1 MLEELSEDLNRIKK
15 IQSETKDALI
25 EIKNNLQ
32 GNNSRVGAVENQIN
46 DLEHMEAQNNQSE
59 QQKKKN
65 PPQKSKDSVSSFWD
79 NFKRSNIC
87 FIGMPEE
94 KRRSKKLEI
103 YLKK

>member
-1 MLEELSEDLNRIKK
+1 MKV
-15 IQSETKDALI
+15 AVI

-32 GNNSRVGAVENQIN
+32 RNNSRVDEAKSQIN
-46 DLEHMEAQNNQSE
+46 DLEYKEAINNQSE

-79 NFKRSNIC
+79 NFKRSNIPT
-87 FIGMPEE
+87 IGVSEGNI
-94 KRRSKKLEI
+94 KNKKLEI